1 MNNECLPSDTNSS
14 RTERDSLQDIRR
26 TTDTA
31 VDKDLKVGVGEHFA
45 LLEFVDDLYE
55 DFDTRSGEFLNR
67 RVGMIGGEGQ
77 KNEWMTYKLSTAV
90 FPGIV

>member
-14 RTERDSLQDIRR
+14 RAERDSLQDIRR

-31 VDKDLKVGVGEHFA
+31 VHKDLEVRVGEHFA

-67 RVGMIGGEGQ
+67 RVGMISGEGQ
-77 KNEWMTYKLSTAV
+77 KTSR
-90 FPGIV
+90 